1 MIGLHVRARQIASN
15 PLGREPGLPGLGL
28 TRLRPCPTRSAC
40 FSKYYPI
47 LSRCLQ
53 ACGHQ
58 HDRRNHQRTDHGLSP
73 VETAAC
79 TILPPPIPSQRCPGR
94 FADTVYGVAGL
105 PGLVVVL
112 GPPSLL
118 VVDTFGPASAGL
130 FLRFPPR
137 GLKRRGGFRAPDFS
151 EMGHLVV
158 IARIETSLRRRLRMK
173 KPRSGRTLAVEI
185 G

>member
-1 MIGLHVRARQIASN
+1 MARAGLLIIATLLATSSLTQAQTPVERGSYLVNGLHVRARQIASN
-15 PLGREPGLPGLGL
+15 PLGPEPGLPGFGL
-28 TRLRPCPTRSAC
+28 TRLRPGPTSSAC

-105 PGLVVVL
+105 PGL
-112 GPPSLL
+112 
-118 VVDTFGPASAGL
+118 
-130 FLRFPPR
+130 
-137 GLKRRGGFRAPDFS
+137 RGGSRAP
-151 EMGHLVV
+151 
-158 IARIETSLRRRLRMK
+158 
-173 KPRSGRTLAVEI
+173 KPLSGRHLWPRFGGAFSQVPPAGSQKAGRI
-185 G
+185 SCSRLQ